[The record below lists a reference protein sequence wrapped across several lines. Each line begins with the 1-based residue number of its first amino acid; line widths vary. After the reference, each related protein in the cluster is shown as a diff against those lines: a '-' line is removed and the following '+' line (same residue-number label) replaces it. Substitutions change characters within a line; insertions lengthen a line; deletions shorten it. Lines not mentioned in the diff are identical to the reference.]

1 MSDLD
6 FIVCKLCWLHSDW
19 PSHTVRAL
27 DFAPGLHAHTHEM
40 WSLYNKLHLDFQRQ
54 DWFPRF
60 LWLHFP
66 SNLKCCLFLRNLQF
80 STIEYS
86 AVCTDVLSGAR
97 SFTQHPITN
106 NGGQICRCSEKIET
120 HKILQCE
127 KLQFCPKIL
136 ALKESLPKLW
146 KLFFEKRQHW
156 GHVTAGEYNA
166 WGSGQQLKLWGSLI
180 YSDVK
185 IKSGHSPLQTSAS
198 TSKACCSALWR
209 VQWKVESNLI

>member
-19 PSHTVRAL
+19 PSHTVRAS

-66 SNLKCCLFLRNLQF
+66 SNLKCCCCSEICSFQHRALHCVQTFWAERGRSR
-80 STIEYS
+80 ST
-86 AVCTDVLSGAR
+86 
-97 SFTQHPITN
+97 PITN
-106 NGGQICRCSEKIET
+106 DVGQICRCSVKIET

-127 KLQFCPKIL
+127 KLQFCLKIL
-136 ALKESLPKLW
+136 ALKESFPKLW
-146 KLFFEKRQHW
+146 KLVFEKRQHTRHW
-156 GHVTAGEYNA
+156 VMWLQWEYNA
-166 WGSGQQLKLWGSLI
+166 WGSGQWLKLWGSLI
-180 YSDVK
+180 WCEDHVWSQSSSDFSFHLLCTVTCAM
-185 IKSGHSPLQTSAS
+185 KS
-198 TSKACCSALWR
+198 W
-209 VQWKVESNLI
+209 I